1 MSNRSKQSEIK
12 GEKGVGGAGAYHELG
27 GDLHWPKGGR
37 SRSESTKTRRRPKMK
52 NTLRVGVPGT
62 FPRCVAD
69 IGKLTRHEDGD
80 GGGARATRGPWSRTR
95 SSQAPLWISIL
106 RSSRVSK
113 GEGKERVGIVC
124 VVCMAWGGDK
134 DEGE

>member
-1 MSNRSKQSEIK
+1 M
-12 GEKGVGGAGAYHELG
+12 AGRWTESIGIDKDSPTAEDEEYIACR
-27 GDLHWPKGGR
+27 R
-37 SRSESTKTRRRPKMK
+37 SRHI
-52 NTLRVGVPGT
+52 
-62 FPRCVAD
+62 PRCVAD